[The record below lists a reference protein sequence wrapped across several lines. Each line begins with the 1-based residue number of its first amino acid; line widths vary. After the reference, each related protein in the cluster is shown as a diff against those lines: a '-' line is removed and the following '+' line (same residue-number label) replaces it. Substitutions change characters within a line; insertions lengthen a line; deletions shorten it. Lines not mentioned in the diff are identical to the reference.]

1 MTGPKVTLRCSEC
14 KTGTLVE
21 RVNKQN
27 GGHFMG
33 CSDWPECQ
41 HTEPVP
47 AYLTLMRQGAATLP
61 GFDAEGL

>member
-1 MTGPKVTLRCSEC
+1 VTDPKVTLRCAEC
-14 KTGTLVE
+14 HVGTLVE

-33 CSDWPECQ
+33 CSAWPECQ

-47 AYLTLMRQGAATLP
+47 AYLLLKRAGAAQLP
-61 GFDAEGL
+61 GMEEL